1 MKYKSQE
8 VNKIKLIDK
17 QESYKV
23 KVYEKIKEEII
34 IGNIPQGSDLNER
47 KLSTE
52 LGISRTPIREALQM
66 LSHDGWV
73 VIKPYKGA
81 TVRTFDKEYIE
92 NVLKVRKALEI
103 LAVED
108 AIKHISDEDI
118 EFLKKIL
125 DKQEYVTHN
134 YNPTEFM
141 RLDRIFH
148 EKIYKMSNN
157 EILINLLG
165 NLNDIIRFFG
175 IKVLQE
181 KNRSLTTIIE
191 HKNVLKAIIDKDIHS
206 AKKYMEEHMN
216 QTSNKIINT

>member
-1 MKYKSQE
+1 
-8 VNKIKLIDK
+8 
-17 QESYKV
+17 
-23 KVYEKIKEEII
+23 
-34 IGNIPQGSDLNER
+34 
-47 KLSTE
+47 
-52 LGISRTPIREALQM
+52 
-66 LSHDGWV
+66 
-73 VIKPYKGA
+73 
-81 TVRTFDKEYIE
+81 
-92 NVLKVRKALEI
+92 
-103 LAVED
+103 
-108 AIKHISDEDI
+108 
-118 EFLKKIL
+118 
-125 DKQEYVTHN
+125 
-134 YNPTEFM
+134 M